1 MTHHFSS
8 RKQAGQKLAK
18 ALSQYNGKGN
28 TVVLALPRG
37 GVPVASEVAR
47 ELHLPLD
54 LMLVRKLGVPGH
66 EELAMGA
73 IANGNIQAIN
83 DDVVRSYG
91 ISKSAIQQEINRQHE
106 ELVRRNQIY
115 RADMPARDL
124 KHCTVIL
131 IDDGIA
137 TGANMYAAIQ
147 TAKKQ
152 HAKKIIV
159 AVPVSS
165 AEAYAF
171 LGEEADEII
180 ALHIPE
186 PFYGVGAH
194 YADFSQLKDEE
205 VVLLLQEAA
214 SDSSDSKKI
223 GQTACERA

>member
-1 MTHHFSS
+1 MTHHFFS

-18 ALSQYNGKGN
+18 ALSPYKEKDN

-83 DDVVRSYG
+83 EDVVRSYG
-91 ISKSAIQQEINRQHE
+91 ISESAIQQEITRQHE
-106 ELVRRNQIY
+106 ELRRHNKIY

-171 LGEEADEII
+171 LEEEADEMIS
-180 ALHIPE
+180 LHVPE

-214 SDSSDSKKI
+214 SGNSDSKKI